1 VLSSQILN
9 GIRSLRAMVVH
20 PPDSDARELV
30 NQLRRIGCRTETLW
44 PVPDVLPPHVDLLFL
59 EITETVPDVVV
70 RMLEEVGELRPT
82 LIGLAGYESP
92 SVLQSVLDLKVEAVI
107 TKPMRPYGVLTSML
121 MARRIWEERR
131 SLDKKIA
138 KLHDKVRNSQTV
150 SRAKFILMNIHRI
163 SEEEAY
169 RRIRSQ
175 AMAKRTTTAEIAQAI
190 INADG
195 ILGNIGGS
203 QPPHGE
209 GRVDDLEKVQ
219 RPTLYV
225 K

>member
-1 VLSSQILN
+1 MLSSQILN

-20 PPDSDARELV
+20 PPDSHARELV
-30 NQLRRIGCRTETLW
+30 NQLQRIGCRTETLW
-44 PVPDVLPPHVDLLFL
+44 PPPRAIPEHVDILFL
-59 EITETVPDVVV
+59 EVKETVPDVVF
-70 RMLEEVGELRPT
+70 RMLHDLGDARPT
-82 LIGLAGYESP
+82 VVGLAGYENP

-107 TKPMRPYGVLTSML
+107 TKPMRPYGVLTSIV

-131 SLDKKIA
+131 RLDEKIR
-138 KLHDKVRNSQTV
+138 KLNEKVRNAQKV
-150 SRAKFILMNIHRI
+150 NRAKFILMNLHKI

-175 AMAKRTTTAEIAQAI
+175 AMTKRTTTVEIAQAI

-195 ILGNIGGS
+195 ILGNIGGGS
-203 QPPHGE
+203 APADE
-209 GRVDDLEKVQ
+209 GAADITKTAEK
-219 RPTLYV
+219 RRLSI